1 MSNLD
6 FTTIREINQIL
17 TLYRTC
23 ISEPFHY
30 NPITLPH
37 GLSAEELSE
46 LESVYYTLTLILY
59 DLRMGDLEKNRIY
72 GNVHDYTESKYPLT
86 MNVNCHTGILDI
98 YR

>member
-1 MSNLD
+1 MSNFN
-6 FTTIREINQIL
+6 FTSIREFNQIL
-17 TLYRTC
+17 TIYRTC
-23 ISEPFHY
+23 ISEPFHH

-59 DLRMGDLEKNRIY
+59 DLRMGNLEKKRIY
-72 GNVHDYTESKYPLT
+72 GNMQDFIESKYPLT
-86 MNVNCHTGILDI
+86 KKANCYTGILDI